1 MWQQDYNNIELSEHL
16 ENNLRNPLYKFIEKF
31 VTPNIILITDNILTN
46 SLNLVGGYQ
55 PLIISF
61 DIEFQN
67 AIMKN
72 HKEYY
77 SEPTLM
83 GDKSVSFIREFGGII
98 FLKGNNKWY
107 YLGNLLFNFANV
119 EKYKVN
125 SLNIRLTHSK
135 YSTVTEDTKNKMM
148 LNEQA
153 FNIIDLPKNEIV
165 KNWLF
170 NKFYNEDERK
180 HIISLLVKD
189 QLSEQENNYINK
201 KLQNI
206 NFNTYGIY
214 LNSWYQNILKT
225 QQKLYYGDK
234 LVKDRILG
242 NKDEHNFMDLF
253 GVLSKYTYFVVK
265 GKRDMEAIINSQKL
279 IKNKSNIT
287 FKSIYD
293 IEIFNKMSQNI
304 YGNAQLETTF
314 NGLIKTNIY
323 KDNFAAFFDPL
334 LSGDAHNPMTDSLW
348 TIIVA
353 LCIANGTN
361 EYLSDKNNYTL
372 EYEKYKKKYI
382 ELKNQNR
389 RKFASVVE

>member
-1 MWQQDYNNIELSEHL
+1 MWQQEYQKIELSEHL
-16 ENNLRNPLYKFIEKF
+16 ENNLRQPLYKFMKKF
-31 VTPNIILITDNILTN
+31 VIPNIILINDNVLVN
-46 SLNLVGGYQ
+46 SLNLVAGYQ
-55 PLIISF
+55 NLLISF

-67 AIMKN
+67 AIMKS
-72 HKEYY
+72 KEYY
-77 SEPTLM
+77 FEPTLM
-83 GDKSVSFIREFGGII
+83 GDNSVSFIREFGGIL

-107 YLGNLLFNFANV
+107 YLGKMLFNFANV

-135 YSTVTEDTKNKMM
+135 YSTVTEETKEKMM
-148 LNEQA
+148 ENEKV
-153 FNIIDLPKNEIV
+153 FNIIDLPKDDIV

-170 NKFYNEDERK
+170 NNFYNNDERK
-180 HIISLLVKD
+180 TIISLLVKD
-189 QLSEQENNYINK
+189 KLSEQENNYINK

-206 NFNTYGIY
+206 SFNTYGIY
-214 LNSWYQNILKT
+214 LNKWYQNVLKN
-225 QQKLYYGDK
+225 QQKLYYNDK
-234 LVKDRILG
+234 LVKQRILN
-242 NKDEHNFMDLF
+242 NKDEHEFLDLF
-253 GVLSKYTYFVVK
+253 SVLSKYTYFVVK
-265 GKRDMEAIINSQKL
+265 GKRDMEAITNSQML
-279 IKNKSNIT
+279 IKNKSNIK

-323 KDNFAAFFDPL
+323 KEHFANFFDPL

-348 TIIVA
+348 TVVVA

-361 EYLSDKNNYTL
+361 EYLSDKNNYTI
-372 EYEKYKKKYI
+372 EYEKYKRKYI

-389 RKFASVVE
+389 RQFAPVIE